1 MSFPILAVTLPF
13 LGEIVA
19 LLAGSVLIAYLCH
32 RIRLVPIVGFLLAGV
47 VVGPTALGV
56 VTDQALIDGM
66 AEVGVIL
73 LLFTIGVEF
82 SLEKLARIRRLI
94 FLGGGLQVGLT
105 VLVVVPALL
114 AVGVVWPVGVFT
126 GCLVSLSSTAIVL
139 KLLDERKETDSPAGR
154 VALAVLIFQDLA
166 IILMVLLVP
175 MLGGQGGAPL
185 AVVGALVEAMVLIA
199 VVVVVARKV
208 LPPVL
213 ERIARTQRPEL
224 FLPTVV
230 TICFGTAWLTNLA
243 GVSLALG
250 AFLGGLVVSE
260 SRYSA
265 YALSEILPLR
275 TLFNAIFFVSV
286 GMLLDLGF
294 LRDNLPLV
302 LGVAGAVL
310 LIKVGVTTATVR
322 MVGYPMRIAVI
333 AGLGLAQIGEFS
345 FVLARAGEDVGL
357 TPAGLG
363 ATGVQSFIAVTVL
376 LMAATPFLMLTGD
389 RLAAWL
395 VRTDRFVGDLPD
407 GEAPPMPLL
416 EDHVI
421 IVGFG
426 PAGARLAQVLRDT
439 GLPFEVIEMDPGLAD
454 RAETSGFH
462 VVRGDAGGAHI
473 LEHAGIDRA
482 KLLVVVINDE
492 TATLHIVEVAHYLNP
507 TVQIIART
515 RFVGNVE
522 RLQQAGADIV
532 VPEEM
537 ETSVRIFTNVLAA
550 YMIPPDEINRK
561 AAALRSGDYQV
572 FRSQLHEAHMM
583 VLQGLDEEGLH
594 TRAVAVRPGAPVA
607 GKTLGELDLRRR
619 YTLTVLAIRRDGRTI
634 ANPSGDF
641 RIEPGD
647 RLVLIGEAEQFARC
661 AELFR
666 ESPPPSAVT
675 S

>member
-1 MSFPILAVTLPF
+1 MPYPVLAVTLPF

-47 VVGPTALGV
+47 VIGPTALGL

-82 SLEKLARIRRLI
+82 SLERLDRIRRLI
-94 FLGGGLQVGLT
+94 FFGGGLQVGLT
-105 VLVVVPALL
+105 VLVVMLVLL
-114 AVGVVWPVGVFT
+114 AAGVAWPVGVFT
-126 GCLVSLSSTAIVL
+126 GCLVALSSTAIVL
-139 KLLDERKETDSPAGR
+139 KLLDDRDETDTPEGR
-154 VALAVLIFQDLA
+154 LALAILIFQDLA

-175 MLGGQGGAPL
+175 MLGGQGGTPL
-185 AVVGALVEAMVLIA
+185 DLARAFAEALLLIA
-199 VVVVVARKV
+199 VVLVVARKV
-208 LPPVL
+208 LPPLL
-213 ERIARTQRPEL
+213 ERIARTQRSEL

-230 TICFGTAWLTNLA
+230 TICFGTAWLTSLA

-275 TLFNAIFFVSV
+275 TLFNAVFFVSV
-286 GMLLDLGF
+286 GMLLDVGF
-294 LRDNLPLV
+294 LLDNLPLV

-310 LIKVGVTTATVR
+310 LVKVGLTTFTVR
-322 MVGYPMRIAVI
+322 VVGYPLRVAVVV
-333 AGLGLAQIGEFS
+333 GLGLAQIGEFS
-345 FVLARAGEDVGL
+345 FVLARAGESAGL

-363 ATGVQSFIAVTVL
+363 TEGVQAFIAVTVL
-376 LMAATPFLMLTGD
+376 LMAATPLLLHLGH
-389 RLAAWL
+389 RLAAW
-395 VRTDRFVGDLPD
+395 VERSDRFAGDLPA
-407 GEAPPMPLL
+407 GEEAAAPPL

-421 IVGFG
+421 IVGYG
-426 PAGARLAQVLRDT
+426 PAGERLAQVLKDT
-439 GLPFEVIEMDPGLAD
+439 GLPFEVIEMDPVLAD
-454 RAETSGFH
+454 RAEEDGFH
-462 VVRGDAGGAHI
+462 VVRGDAGRPHI
-473 LEHAGIDRA
+473 LEHAGINRA

-492 TATLHIVEVAHYLNP
+492 AATLRIVEVAHYLNP

-515 RFVGNVE
+515 RFLDHIE

-532 VPEEM
+532 VPEEL

-550 YMIPPDEINRK
+550 YMVPPDEINRK
-561 AAALRSGDYQV
+561 VAALRSGDYQV
-572 FRSQLHEAHMM
+572 FRSQIHEAHMM

-619 YTLTVLAIRRDGRTI
+619 YNLTVLAIRRDGRTI

-661 AELFR
+661 ADLFR
-666 ESPPPSAVT
+666 EAPPPSVSA
-675 S
+675 

>member
-1 MSFPILAVTLPF
+1 MSYPILAVSLPF

-47 VVGPTALGV
+47 VVGPTALGL

-82 SLEKLARIRRLI
+82 SLERLDRIRRLI
-94 FLGGGLQVGLT
+94 FFGGGMQVGLT
-105 VLVVVPALL
+105 VLVVMLALL
-114 AVGVVWPVGVFT
+114 AAGVAWPVGVFT
-126 GCLVSLSSTAIVL
+126 GCLVALSSTAIVL
-139 KLLDERKETDSPAGR
+139 KLLDDRDEADTPGGR
-154 VALAVLIFQDLA
+154 MALAILIFQDLA
-166 IILMVLLVP
+166 IILMALLVP
-175 MLGGQGGAPL
+175 MLGGQGGTLP
-185 AVVGALVEAMVLIA
+185 ALVRAFAEAVLLIA
-199 VVVVVARKV
+199 AVLVVARKV
-208 LPPVL
+208 LPPLL
-213 ERIARTQRPEL
+213 ERIARTQRSEL
-224 FLPTVV
+224 FLPAVV
-230 TICFGTAWLTNLA
+230 TICFGTAWLTSLA

-275 TLFNAIFFVSV
+275 TLFSAVFFVSV
-286 GMLLDLGF
+286 GMLLDVGF
-294 LRDNLPLV
+294 LLDNLPLV
-302 LGVAGAVL
+302 LGVAGTVL
-310 LIKVGVTTATVR
+310 LVKAGLTMLTVR
-322 MVGYPMRIAVI
+322 AVGYPMRVAVVV
-333 AGLGLAQIGEFS
+333 GLGLAQIGEFS
-345 FVLARAGEDVGL
+345 FVLARAGEGVGL

-363 ATGVQSFIAVTVL
+363 ADGAQTFIAVTVL
-376 LMAATPFLMLTGD
+376 LMAATPFLLHVGH
-389 RLAAWL
+389 RLAGWM
-395 VRTDRFVGDLPD
+395 VRSERFAGDLPASN
-407 GEAPPMPLL
+407 EAAAPPL

-421 IVGFG
+421 IVGYG
-426 PAGARLAQVLRDT
+426 PAGERLAQVLKDT
-439 GLPFEVIEMDPGLAD
+439 GLPFEVIEMDPVLAD
-454 RAETSGFH
+454 RAEEDGFH
-462 VVRGDAGGAHI
+462 VVRGDVGRPHI

-492 TATLHIVEVAHYLNP
+492 AATLRIVEVAHYLNP

-515 RFVGNVE
+515 RFLDHIE
-522 RLQQAGADIV
+522 RLHRAGADIV
-532 VPEEM
+532 VPEEL

-561 AAALRSGDYQV
+561 VAVLRSGDYQV
-572 FRSQLHEAHMM
+572 FRSRLHEAHMM

-607 GKTLGELDLRRR
+607 GKTLAELGLRQR
-619 YTLTVLAIRRDGRTI
+619 YNLTVLAVRRDGRTI

-647 RLVLIGEAEQFARC
+647 RLVLIGQAEQFTHC
-661 AELFR
+661 ADLFR
-666 ESPPPSAVT
+666 GAPPPAVSA
-675 S
+675 